1 MDQLKTE
8 TRVQQPQIVQR
19 AYSVIR
25 VFAQTLQEP
34 VLTTANVV
42 EVKCAVEEH
51 ASPLLANARALGTVA
66 PEWCVVRVSAVRLK
80 LEIPV
85 SGIKNVVLPCIIQVI
100 QVIRSLNTNLL
111 SK

>member
-1 MDQLKTE
+1 M
-8 TRVQQPQIVQR
+8 
-19 AYSVIR
+19 
-25 VFAQTLQEP
+25 
-34 VLTTANVV
+34 LTTANVV

-85 SGIKNVVLPCIIQVI
+85 SGIKNVVLPCTAPNRDLNALSSQVDSAGRARCAPKGKTAN
-100 QVIRSLNTNLL
+100 QSTTRPV
-111 SK
+111 